1 MYARVPPLATGG
13 LERVVPF
20 SPFPRPSA
28 PCARLGVPLG
38 APMAALDGAIAKVDA
53 LLSTLDAGLTDR
65 SAVPPLR
72 VDPDDPWADTI
83 NPPVGVHKVR
93 CVRCAS
99 GCVRGRVVGRR
110 AAAADG

>member
-1 MYARVPPLATGG
+1 MCACAPPRTRA
-13 LERVVPF
+13 RVVPF
-20 SPFPRPSA
+20 PPFPRPSA
-28 PCARLGVPLG
+28 LRARARVPLG

-83 NPPVGVHKVR
+83 NPPAGVHKVR
-93 CVRCAS
+93 CCRCAGGCS
-99 GCVRGRVVGRR
+99 RGCVPGVR

>member
-1 MYARVPPLATGG
+1 
-13 LERVVPF
+13 
-20 SPFPRPSA
+20 
-28 PCARLGVPLG
+28 
-38 APMAALDGAIAKVDA
+38 MAALDGAIAKVDA

-83 NPPVGVHKVR
+83 NPPAGVHKVR
-93 CVRCAS
+93 CARCVS
-99 GCVRGRVVGRR
+99 GCVRGCVPGAG

>member
-1 MYARVPPLATGG
+1 MRAAPRPAPPRRAL
-13 LERVVPF
+13 VPF
-20 SPFPRPSA
+20 PPFSRPSA
-28 PCARLGVPLG
+28 LRVPAGVPLG

-83 NPPVGVHKVR
+83 NPPAGVHKAR
-93 CVRCAS
+93 SALRRG
-99 GCVRGRVVGRR
+99 GCVRGRAPGR
-110 AAAADG
+110 AVAAADG

>member
-1 MYARVPPLATGG
+1 MCACAPPRTRA
-13 LERVVPF
+13 RVVPF
-20 SPFPRPSA
+20 PPFPRPSA
-28 PCARLGVPLG
+28 PRARAGVPLG

-83 NPPVGVHKVR
+83 NPPAGVHKVR
-93 CVRCAS
+93 WQRCAGGRLR
-99 GCVRGRVVGRR
+99 GCSPGARG
-110 AAAADG
+110 ATADG